1 MIGRMVNGY
10 AFKVLVSI
18 TTLLMLL
25 ILPIRFW
32 ATAILHEP
40 CSQTQADDH
49 KLSAGHPS
57 EYACAL
63 GS

>member
-10 AFKVLVSI
+10 AFKVFVSI
-18 TTLLMLL
+18 TTLL